1 MKNPVIPYA
10 LIAGLGIFA
19 VILVSVLGVNQRN
32 DIQQA
37 EEGEP
42 TEEVQEGET
51 SDDPEALFENNCAS
65 CHGDD
70 LSGGMGPDL
79 TQIGN
84 KHSADEI
91 KEIILQGQGDMPA
104 IDVEDEQAEARS
116 EERRV
121 GKRVEGGG
129 D

>member
-1 MKNPVIPYA
+1 MKNPIIPYA
-10 LIAGLGIFA
+10 IIAGLGIFA

-51 SDDPEALFENNCAS
+51 ADDPEAIFTNNCAS

-70 LSGGMGPDL
+70 LSSGFAPDL

-91 KEIILQGQGDMPA
+91 KQIILEGQGEMPP
-104 IDVEDEQAEARS
+104 INVEDDQAEALAEWLS
-116 EERRV
+116 E
-121 GKRVEGGG
+121 KQ
-129 D
+129 

>member
-10 LIAGLGIFA
+10 IIAGLGIFA
-19 VILVSVLGVNQRN
+19 VILVSILGVNQRN

-42 TEEVQEGET
+42 TEEVEEGET
-51 SDDPEALFENNCAS
+51 TDDPEALFENNCAT

-84 KHSADEI
+84 THSADEI

-104 IDVEDEQAEARS
+104 IDVEDEQAEALADWLS
-116 EERRV
+116 E
-121 GKRVEGGG
+121 KQ
-129 D
+129 

>member
-1 MKNPVIPYA
+1 MKNPIIPYA
-10 LIAGLGIFA
+10 IIAGLGIFA

-42 TEEVQEGET
+42 TEEQAQEGET
-51 SDDPEALFENNCAS
+51 TDDPEALYSNNCAT

-70 LSGGMGPDL
+70 LSGSMGPDL

-84 KHSADEI
+84 KLSAEEI
-91 KEIILQGQGDMPA
+91 KEIILNGQGEMPA
-104 IDVEDEQAEARS
+104 VNVEDAQAEALAEWLS
-116 EERRV
+116 E
-121 GKRVEGGG
+121 KQ
-129 D
+129 

>member
-104 IDVEDEQAEARS
+104 IDVEDEQAEALADWLS
-116 EERRV
+116 E
-121 GKRVEGGG
+121 KQ
-129 D
+129 